1 MKQIQETLE
10 ELAHTKIENV
20 EKEIRQKTA
29 KFGYIKVDDEVT
41 RSRSEQVKELTA
53 KKFIWKKK

>member
-10 ELAHTKIENV
+10 ELAHTKVENV
-20 EKEIRQKTA
+20 GKEICRKPRE
-29 KFGYIKVDDEVT
+29 FGFIKIDDEVT